1 MDQVRAGTVLGARF
15 TLLRAIDHD
24 IPDIERHL
32 ADDTRL
38 GRRTVVDV
46 VRTAE
51 DASIRREAMRAA
63 RLRDPRLARIVATGR
78 ETVDDAPVTFVAV
91 EHVPGASLADVL
103 ARHRIDARRAVAIV
117 GGAARAL
124 AVGRAA
130 GLTHG
135 FVRPGCITITTRGRV
150 VVAGLGVDGE
160 AAAHAGLVDPP
171 SEERDA
177 RELALIL
184 VRALTGLDPDE
195 ATADDLPDGLAPAA
209 RTLAVD
215 TLLGAGPAAVADVVN
230 ALASADARALIGFD
244 GAVDSLPLT
253 PRLEREEAER
263 AAREAA
269 EEERRLEEE
278 RAAARALVEAGTL
291 VAARSAA
298 EEARAT
304 ELSDGDPHA
313 QVRAALEEYEAHEA
327 ATQELAIAQ
336 ALAAEHERAVAEGRA
351 VAAPPEPA
359 DRHEAAF
366 DTLEIM
372 VAEQNLVREKGTWE
386 LVLEALHRRWPASEG
401 IARSLRRARERAN
414 SGGPLNGS
422 RVVLTVA
429 IAGMVLAVMIAM
441 AWLASPLGD
450 DIVIEQDPSGIPNPA
465 VTATLN
471 PSPDPQS

>member
-1 MDQVRAGTVLGARF
+1 MRAGTVLGARF
-15 TLLRAIDHD
+15 TLLREVDHD
-24 IPDIERHL
+24 IPGIERYL
-32 ADDTRL
+32 ADDSRL
-38 GRRTVVDV
+38 GRRTVIDV
-46 VRTAE
+46 VRTGE
-51 DASIRREAMRAA
+51 DAAIRKEAMRAA
-63 RLRDPRLARIVATGR
+63 RLRDPRLARIVVTGR

-103 ARHRIDARRAVAIV
+103 ARHRVDPRRSVAIV

-124 AVGRAA
+124 AVGRAS

-135 FVRPGCITITTRGRV
+135 YVRPSCITVTTRGRV

-160 AAAHAGLVDPP
+160 AAAQAGLIGEP
-171 SEERDA
+171 SEAQDA
-177 RELALIL
+177 RSLALIL
-184 VRALTGLDPDE
+184 VRALTGLDPEE
-195 ATADDLPDGLAPAA
+195 ATADDLPDGLAPGA
-209 RTLAVD
+209 RSLAVA
-215 TLLGAGPAAVADVVN
+215 TLRGAGPTTIAEVVAALSAAD
-230 ALASADARALIGFD
+230 SRALVGFD
-244 GAVDSLPLT
+244 TSVDTLPLT

-263 AAREAA
+263 AAREQA
-269 EEERRLEEE
+269 EEQRRLEEE

-298 EEARAT
+298 EEARAS
-304 ELSDGDPHA
+304 ELASGDPHA
-313 QVRAALEEYEAHEA
+313 QVRVALEEYEAQEA
-327 ATQELAIAQ
+327 ATQELAVARAIA
-336 ALAAEHERAVAEGRA
+336 EERERAVAEGRA
-351 VAAPPEPA
+351 VPAPPEAA

-372 VAEQNLVREKGTWE
+372 VAEQNLVREQGTWE

-429 IAGMVLAVMIAM
+429 VAGVVLAVMVAL

-471 PSPDPQS
+471 PSPDPQG